1 MKKLVLLFSFLCLN
15 LAVFSQDTVWVQTF
29 TWDSAG
35 RVGNFDFPDEPANS
49 WQKITMLYNMRC
61 HDVAVGSGNVGCREW
76 DYSCN
81 TFIIDSTL
89 IDSTRFTRL
98 DHFIT
103 DFDNQ
108 AGIEFRYTTQP
119 VFSYYR
125 FNQQEVTYTSSSGET
140 QSQVGDEETPLA
152 LVEDAYPTF
161 KNLYLFSASELMNAG
176 VSQGKLSGMGLNIST
191 AGGEA
196 RFFKVRMKET
206 SNGTLEA
213 TAPELDDF
221 TTVYF
226 RDADFTTSGN
236 KHLKFSQD
244 FDWDGTSNVLVE
256 ISVSN
261 AAPINPIEVMA
272 QDITPGKGIAT
283 PIADNYFEFSGGGSV
298 AFNGANLGNVSD
310 AVTVAFWSYGNVD
323 ALPVNTSAFEAIDDA
338 DNRQMNV
345 HLPWSNGRIYWDC
358 GNDGSGYDRI
368 DKAANPDDFEGQ
380 WNHFA
385 FTKDATTGVMNI
397 YLNGDLWHT
406 GANRTKS
413 IDLKQLIIGANI
425 NGGNGYRGNL
435 DEFMIFDKALDET
448 EVQSIMHQSLT
459 VSPLTGN
466 VVAYFPFNEL
476 TGNIAEDPTMVG
488 QSATINGS
496 VGRKKRYGDQLG
508 TNFAA
513 VSSRPTT
520 TFYQG
525 QYSRQVT
532 DVEVLDSLQN
542 TPNMVVA
549 YGVDNSEL
557 IVLDTQFVW
566 DVDRAFV
573 YGEDGNIDDFVDV
586 LPEGSIIL
594 QELEYYTKAPAKF
607 EILSLVTPYGNGL
620 DLGPEGVTF
629 NIDVT
634 DYAPILTGRKRMS
647 LELGG
652 QNQEEMDI
660 RFMFVRGTPP
670 REVKSIQNIWP
681 FRRGYF
687 DQILSD
693 QFFEPRMVELNQD
706 ADNYMIRASITG
718 HQQNGEFTIRNHYFN
733 LNGGTKE
740 FNFDVSKE
748 CSDIPIYPQGG
759 TWLFD
764 RAGWCPGD
772 PTQLHLYD
780 ITDLTNG
787 NEVEIDYGV
796 NGLSMNEAN
805 YLVSAQ
811 LVSYGPINFTRD
823 AEIMEIIR
831 PTNQLEHARHNPACN
846 YPTVRIRNN
855 GSESLRTL
863 EIEYGE
869 KDGTKLTYNW
879 SGNLLFGETEDVE
892 LPLEFFSFWQESED
906 PGVFEV
912 SIRQPNGSQDEYQQN
927 NIAQATFDRPQVFDR
942 PLALEIKTNLRP
954 QETRWR
960 LKGMNGQ
967 VLLERQGQDANT
979 LYSDELNLGRGC
991 YTLEIEDSGDDGL
1004 YYWYWEQTGQT
1015 RGRGS
1020 ARILEIYQNGI
1031 KIPARSFEPE
1041 FGRFIQ
1047 FDLAVPADLSST
1059 VEPGGFEL
1067 LSVHPNP
1074 TTDFL
1079 NLDLE
1084 GFENQ
1089 EFELHVTDARGQ
1101 QVMVENIR
1109 VVGESHQQQIIV
1121 SDLPGG
1127 MYFVKITNGEK
1138 QWVRQFIKM

>member
-1 MKKLVLLFSFLCLN
+1 MKKLLLLCSFLCLGSM
-15 LAVFSQDTVWVQTF
+15 AFSQDTVWVQTF
-29 TWDSAG
+29 TWDSTG
-35 RVGNFDFPDEPANS
+35 RVGNFDFPDDPANS

-61 HDVAVGSGNVGCREW
+61 HDAAVGSGNVGCREW

-81 TFIIDSTL
+81 TFIVDSTMV
-89 IDSTRFTRL
+89 DSTRQTSL
-98 DHFIT
+98 SHFIT
-103 DFDNQ
+103 DFPNQ
-108 AGIEFRYTTQP
+108 EGIEFRYTTQP
-119 VFSYYR
+119 VYSYYK
-125 FNQQEVTYTSSSGET
+125 FTQQAVNYTSVSGEV
-140 QSQVGDEETPLA
+140 QSQVGDEEISEPLI
-152 LVEDAYPTF
+152 ESSYPTLKAMF
-161 KNLYLFSASELMNAG
+161 LFSAGELMNAG
-176 VSQGKLSGMGLNIST
+176 VSPGKISGMGLNITSG
-191 AGGEA
+191 GGEA
-196 RFFKVRMKET
+196 RFFKVRMKEIT
-206 SNGTLEA
+206 EGTIEA
-213 TAPELDDF
+213 VSPELDGF

-226 RDADFTTSGN
+226 KDTDFSSTGN
-236 KHLKFSQD
+236 KHLKFAQD
-244 FDWDGTSNVLVE
+244 FDWDGNSNVLVE
-256 ISVSN
+256 ISFSE
-261 AAPINPIEVMA
+261 AAPPNPIEIMT
-272 QDITPGKGIAT
+272 QGITPGKGIAT
-283 PIADNYFEFSGGGSV
+283 VVEDNYFEFSGGGSV
-298 AFNGANLGNVSD
+298 SFDGNNLGNVSD
-310 AVTVAFWSYGNVD
+310 AVTVAFWSYGNED
-323 ALPVNTSAFEAIDDA
+323 ALPVNTSAFEAIDGDN
-338 DNRQMNV
+338 NRQMNV
-345 HLPWSNGRIYWDC
+345 HLPWSNSRIYWDC

-368 DKAANPDDFEGQ
+368 DKAANPADFEGR

-385 FTKDATTGVMNI
+385 FTKDANSGVMNI
-397 YLNGDLWHT
+397 YLNGNLWHT

-413 IDLKQLIIGANI
+413 IDLEKILIGANI
-425 NGGNGYRGNL
+425 NGGNGYPGSL
-435 DEFMIFDKALDET
+435 DEFMVFNKALDET
-448 EVQSIMHQSLT
+448 EVQSIMHQSLDA
-459 VSPLTGN
+459 SPLIGD
-466 VVAYFPFNEL
+466 VVAYFPFNEMS
-476 TGNIAEDPTMVG
+476 GNVASDPTAG
-488 QSATINGS
+488 QHASINGV
-496 VGRKKRYGDQLG
+496 VGRKKRYGDQLRTG
-508 TNFAA
+508 FVMVPN
-513 VSSRPTT
+513 RPTT

-525 QYSRQVT
+525 QYSRQIT
-532 DVEVLDSLQN
+532 DIEVLDSLQN
-542 TPNMVVA
+542 TPNMVIS

-557 IVLDTQFVW
+557 VVLDTQFVW
-566 DVDRAFV
+566 DVDRSYI
-573 YGEDGNIDDFVDV
+573 YGEDGNIDDFVDIM
-586 LPEGSIIL
+586 PENSITL
-594 QELEYYTKAPAKF
+594 QELTYFDKRPAKF

-634 DYAPILTGRKRMS
+634 DYAPILSGTKRMS
-647 LELGG
+647 MELGG

-670 REVKSIQNIWP
+670 RDVKSIQNIWP

-687 DQILSD
+687 DQILDD
-693 QFFEPRMVELNQD
+693 QFFEPRMVKLN
-706 ADNYMIRASITG
+706 DNAEHYMIRASITG

-733 LNGGTKE
+733 IDGGNKE
-740 FNFDVSKE
+740 FNFDVFKE

-780 ITDLTNG
+780 ITDMING
-787 NEVEIDYGV
+787 DEVEIDYGV
-796 NGLSMNEAN
+796 NGFSMSEAN

-811 LVSYGPINFTRD
+811 LVSYGDINFTRD

-855 GSESLRTL
+855 GSEALRTL

-869 KDGTKLTYNW
+869 KGGNKLTYNW
-879 SGNLLFGETEDVE
+879 SGNLLFGETEDIE
-892 LPLEFFSFWQESED
+892 LPLEFYSFWQESED

-912 SIRQPNGSQDEYQQN
+912 NIRQPNGNQDEYLQN
-927 NIAQATFDRPQVFDR
+927 NLARATFERPQVFDR
-942 PLALEIKTNLRP
+942 PLAIEIKTNLRP
-954 QETRWR
+954 NETKWR

-979 LYSDELNLGRGC
+979 LYSDELNLARGC

-1020 ARILEIYQNGI
+1020 ARILQIYQNGI

-1047 FDLAVPADLSST
+1047 FDLAVPEDLSST

-1089 EFELHVTDARGQ
+1089 EFQLQVSNARGQ
-1101 QVMVENIR
+1101 QVMLKNIR
-1109 VVGESHQQQIIV
+1109 VGGDSHQEQILV
-1121 SDLPGG
+1121 ADLPGG

-1138 QWVRQFIKM
+1138 QWVRQFVKM